1 MWGDEPQLE
10 AFRERLKVLLEAHE
24 QDLNPQIITAEEGT
38 VLCRQG
44 EPVDTLMLLRKALEA
59 VNSHQEPLVNTLAEV
74 EAVELMG
81 EVSFFANGQHYAY
94 MRGSHPSARE
104 QSVD

>member
-24 QDLNPQIITAEEGT
+24 QDLNPQVITAEEGT

-44 EPVDTLMLLRKALEA
+44 EPVDTLMLLRKGRVA
-59 VNSHQEPLVNTLAEV
+59 VDLHQGPLVHLSLIHIS
-74 EAVELMG
+74 ELTRP
-81 EVSFFANGQHYAY
+81 Y
-94 MRGSHPSARE
+94 
-104 QSVD
+104 

>member
-24 QDLNPQIITAEEGT
+24 QDLNPQVITAEEGT

-44 EPVDTLMLLRKALEA
+44 EPVDTLSRSRKA
-59 VNSHQEPLVNTLAEV
+59 S
-74 EAVELMG
+74 
-81 EVSFFANGQHYAY
+81 SC
-94 MRGSHPSARE
+94 GSSPHMWAQLLSL
-104 QSVD
+104 

>member
-44 EPVDTLMLLRKALEA
+44 EPVDTLMLLRETLEA
-59 VNSHQEPLVNTLAEV
+59 VNLHQEQLVHTLAEV
-74 EAVELMG
+74 DAIEQMG
-81 EVSFFANGQHYAY
+81 EVGFSP
-94 MRGSHPSARE
+94 MGSTTPTCECSHSSARE
-104 QSVD
+104 QSVE

>member
-24 QDLNPQIITAEEGT
+24 QDLNPQVITAEEGT

-44 EPVDTLMLLRKALEA
+44 EPVDTLMLLRKGRVA
-59 VNSHQEPLVNTLAEV
+59 VDLHQGSLVHTLTEID
-74 EAVELMG
+74 AVELLG
-81 EVSFFANGQHYAY
+81 EVGFFTNGQDYAD
-94 MRGSHPSARE
+94 MRAVNGPRPTQRS
-104 QSVD
+104 

>member
-24 QDLNPQIITAEEGT
+24 QDLNPQVITAEEGT

-44 EPVDTLMLLRKALEA
+44 EPVDTLMLLRKGRVA
-59 VNSHQEPLVNTLAEV
+59 VDLHQGPLVHTPPR
-74 EAVELMG
+74 LMRW
-81 EVSFFANGQHYAY
+81 SY
-94 MRGSHPSARE
+94 SARWAF
-104 QSVD
+104 SPMGSTTPICGW

>member
-24 QDLNPQIITAEEGT
+24 QDLNPQVITAEEGT

-44 EPVDTLMLLRKALEA
+44 EPVDTLMLLRERACGRRSPPRA
-59 VNSHQEPLVNTLAEV
+59 TGAHT
-74 EAVELMG
+74 
-81 EVSFFANGQHYAY
+81 
-94 MRGSHPSARE
+94 RR
-104 QSVD
+104 D